1 MSSPFRALVTGG
13 AGFIGCNLTRHLLS
27 LGHPVRVVD
36 NLSTGFR
43 RNVEGLEGDFE
54 FIEGDL
60 RDPATC
66 AKVTDGIE
74 VIFHVAALPS
84 VPRSLVDPMGCHEN
98 NVTATINLL
107 EAARA
112 AGVRRIVYSA
122 SSSAYGDTPTLPKI
136 ETMEPLPRSPYAA
149 AKLAGEMYVLSY
161 ARAGLIEG
169 VALRYFNIF
178 GPRQDPYGPY
188 AAVVPALFSAAV
200 RGVPMG
206 IFGDGLQTRDFTYVD
221 NAIHANMLAATGPAA
236 KVSGWMVN
244 VGAGQ
249 RTSLLDL
256 VRLVSEVTG
265 KAVALDH
272 KPPRGGD
279 VRDSLASLDRANQ
292 ILGYEPTVPLP
303 NGIAKLWEWLREHP
317 EGMQEPAA
325 KAAK

>member
-1 MSSPFRALVTGG
+1 MDRPPPPRILRLD
-13 AGFIGCNLTRHLLS
+13 GF
-27 LGHPVRVVD
+27 VVD
-36 NLSTGFR
+36 AGAPMASEDTSKRTG
-43 RNVEGLEGDFE
+43 
-54 FIEGDL
+54 
-60 RDPATC
+60 PAGP
-66 AKVTDGIE
+66 KK
-74 VIFHVAALPS
+74 
-84 VPRSLVDPMGCHEN
+84 
-98 NVTATINLL
+98 
-107 EAARA
+107 
-112 AGVRRIVYSA
+112 
-122 SSSAYGDTPTLPKI
+122 KI

-265 KAVALDH
+265 KEVALHH

-279 VRDSLASLDRANQ
+279 VRDSLASLDRAHE

-317 EGMQEPAA
+317 EGMQEPAENA
-325 KAAK
+325 SK